1 MFKFCKIS
9 LYLKE
14 HFCKIFVFYFS
25 FYLIFFPLFSV
36 EVFAQS
42 LPINPVPNNATL
54 GIPSNNIPV
63 LNITKPTS
71 SGVSVNKFNDLN
83 VGVEGLI
90 LNNLNLLNYN
100 TSYRS
105 ELSGEHIE
113 FNPNFRDG
121 ESAKIILNEVVS
133 SNKTVLSGA
142 TEIYGRKADYI
153 VANPNG
159 ITCNGCGFINTSRL
173 SLITGSSNIIDGKI
187 DSFKIAP
194 NATLRINGIGVKNFG
209 LYAQSPAELVS
220 NAIKISGEVSTLGD
234 LKIFAGNDRYDWNT
248 QTVSSDNTTGSEVA
262 IDVSSVGGMKA
273 DNIYVVATGKGFGV
287 NLDGNLISSGNI
299 EITADGNIAV
309 KNIIADGKI
318 AIQSNKDI
326 VVKKDSR
333 IASNTLFYAKSANN
347 ITTNGDYIL
356 SADIYLYP
364 QNDLLNIGK
373 VEANNNLFIDAKN
386 IHNYGRL
393 LSNLDMELSVSND
406 LINYRGAGILSG
418 GDMNLYIANNLINY
432 KADIYADGDL
442 KIFGNKDVN
451 VEFTELDSL
460 TDYDNPYIDK
470 EEVSDVADSNIQ
482 FILDDEE
489 DEGIVFI
496 LGDDTRLLL
505 PPSAFNDGDTA
516 GAKYEYNGYTFILG
530 DETVSEVDVP
540 NPEYQNCI
548 ADGCDGI
555 PKTIRSKV
563 FSYNGTDTFTIKDA
577 SGNNVSYQ
585 IEGKDIDDGS
595 DEDITVSSGTGI
607 LQNNMFQNYQ
617 TTVSGYNFNDRYFNN
632 LLNFAGQIQSGGN
645 LEIVANNI
653 SNIAKNVNTG
663 NKSVSTK
670 YDKKRSSACG
680 WTCGWREL
688 GRYEI
693 INTNLDSIPSSIIA
707 GGSLALNAV
716 NFLNNSSIVSSKGD
730 MFLKSSNVSNL
741 TYSEVVNLAVHLQ
754 KKKWRHGR
762 IKKSNKTVFDSKRVY
777 SKQRSTI
784 VSGGN
789 LSITA
794 SEILN
799 DQNLNPTSGIM
810 ASVDN
815 SQVID
820 GKIQVG
826 VNLPVGDNGLFKVS
840 NNGKYLVETNVPFIK
855 SKDYV
860 GSDYFFNGMG
870 GSLSNGVDERKFIGD
885 SAFETKIVMDAILK
899 ATQKHYLEN
908 DNIGSDTEQMK
919 RLYDNA
925 LDVYQDLGLKV
936 GVALDKEQIANLKKD
951 IIWYVEKEIDGQRV
965 LVPELYL
972 SQATLSSIDSNKG
985 SKVSGFNVGIEADF
999 VSNYGDIT
1007 ADNILQIKSKSLIN
1021 EGNDDQTATIKSNGI
1036 TAINADNVL
1045 NLSGNIGGDVVQID
1059 ADNIVNRTKVLS
1071 SDFEGDGVKK
1081 HTEIAGAT
1089 SSITGLNGVS
1099 LNANNT
1105 LVNSGATIESK
1116 FGDVNIKAETAT
1128 FNTTQLHNREEKRST
1143 SGNAVSKKSKLK
1155 ITDTIE
1161 NKVSEINAGGNFNL
1175 STTGDVNFAGAD
1187 VNVGGNALFDIGG
1200 DTNITAVKD
1209 RIYNYSKTS
1218 KSTLG
1223 GLYSKKDTVID
1234 ENEILKNSNITVKD
1248 GLNIVSNKDV
1258 NIVASNVDVGGD
1270 ANILAGY
1277 RLTEDGVEKTS
1288 NKSDVNIV
1296 NDTETSQHFE
1306 EHKKTNG
1313 LDFGNFDISA
1323 SGGKV
1328 SANADISSARENET
1342 TETTKN
1348 VVSSNLNIG
1357 GNLNI
1362 ATTNDINIRASNLN
1376 ANENTSL
1383 NADNDINLTNDFN
1396 ITDSKAIQKDI
1407 TTSAGVSV
1415 GNGYV
1420 DVAYATKAL
1429 IDAEQSVK
1437 KAKKELKKIKEAR
1450 DRGEASNEALKDA
1463 ELNLSLAIINFTN
1476 AEIALASSIAGAASA
1491 AASSYGTGF
1500 YISGSLTDDIDKYT
1514 ENSTFSQ
1521 AVGSNLTAENISLKS
1536 GNNMTHIGSNIIAND
1551 TISYDIT
1558 NKLKVFAGE
1567 NTYRS
1572 ESYNEHI
1579 TAGASYGNNAVQG
1592 NVGYDKSRNVS
1603 SGTSFTNSNIIAE
1616 NIQIKTGSDAKFDGA
1631 NVSAT
1636 ENLVASVGGDL
1647 QLVSKQDSDYAKGK
1661 SFGMS
1666 LSGGAGVRKEA
1677 VGKGS
1682 VGIGFNTGK
1691 SNHDSSWVND
1701 MTELTAKNVDIN
1713 VAGKTSLTGAM
1724 IDGSESLHLAT
1735 NELEFKDLHD
1745 FERSTETG
1753 YGVNTGVG
1761 ISTNKEKTNLHPNG
1775 ETSLT
1780 LNDKGYNKE
1789 QITHATI
1796 GEGVIEVAQG
1806 SDLTGLNRD
1815 TTKAQEITKDMTT
1828 GTLDTTAN
1836 IDNRVFTS
1844 DGRADIVKQHE
1855 NLGENLSQIGNGLR
1869 NNIITKTIEN
1879 TITGDKSLSENF
1891 YDYVEQDRQMT
1902 ELKENRKDLMLALNG
1917 MTNFDSEEAK
1927 NILQQIADLTTGE
1940 NGFSGKLQL
1949 ANVEGNIAGF
1959 SYQSNDGEIKNIT
1972 INLANIDLT
1981 KPNELMN
1988 VLYHETTNFEKHSR
2002 KEQNAKNRGN
2012 TGAGIFSLKNFG
2024 NENTNGMS
2032 KTEWMKEN
2040 NLTIGSTGSLSL
2052 LNDVNNSQIGNGE
2065 GNTSILGMAFAIGK
2079 VGLWAWST
2087 YIAGK
2092 SAESIGS
2099 NVASWENGPDENG
2112 LYMTEYGSK
2121 VSGNALLYS
2130 TSKNSLGLITS
2141 IGTAG
2146 GSNLISGLGFTSIGA
2161 TGLMEDGFIYSQGK
2175 NSAGYYEN
2183 LSGQYMTGVDLAI
2196 DSASNMISFGLGAYQ
2211 VNKSINES
2219 INKTFDSGFIDFGD
2233 TLPKEPL
2240 PTYKTIN
2247 NEVVNNI
2254 RSGTALSKSQPGSNF
2269 DKYHGFND
2277 VIDNYASYAKKF
2289 DHINND
2295 GTHLNLYQIEGSLS
2309 GKDGI
2314 FEWLVSPDPQ
2324 KGVVHRLF
2332 IENGKV
2338 TGKPNI
2344 FK

>member
-25 FYLIFFPLFSV
+25 FYLIFFPLFLDSA
-36 EVFAQS
+36 FAQS
-42 LPINPVPNNATL
+42 LPINPVSNNATL

-83 VGVEGLI
+83 VGTEGLI

-100 TSYRS
+100 ITYKSA
-105 ELSGEHIE
+105 LSNQHVE

-121 ESAKIILNEVVS
+121 DAAKIILNEVVS
-133 SNKTVLSGA
+133 NSKTLMNGY
-142 TEIYGRKADYI
+142 TEIYGQKADYI

-194 NATLRINGIGVKNFG
+194 NATLRINGVGVENFG

-220 NAIKISGEVSTLGD
+220 NAIKISGEVSTIGD
-234 LKIFAGNDRYDWNT
+234 LKVFAGNDRYDWNT
-248 QTVSSDNTTGSEVA
+248 QTVSSDNTMGSEVA

-299 EITADGNIAV
+299 EITVDGNIAV

-432 KADIYADGDL
+432 KADIYAGGDL

-451 VEFTELDSL
+451 VEFTEIDSL
-460 TDYDNPYIDK
+460 TDYDNPYIEKDTAL
-470 EEVSDVADSNIQ
+470 DVADNNIQ

-496 LGDDTRLLL
+496 LSDDTKLSL
-505 PPSAFNDGDTA
+505 PQGAFNDGDTA

-555 PKTIRSKV
+555 PKTVKSKV

-577 SGNNVSYQ
+577 NGNNVSYQ

-617 TTVSGYNFNDRYFNN
+617 TKASGYNFNDRYFNN

-653 SNIAKNVNTG
+653 SNVAKNVNTG

-730 MFLKSSNVSNL
+730 MFLKSSKVSNL
-741 TYSEVVNLAVHLQ
+741 AYSEVVNLAVHLQ

-1021 EGNDDQTATIKSNGI
+1021 EGNNDQTATIKSNGI

-1071 SDFEGDGVKK
+1071 SDFEGEGVKR

-1089 SSITGLNGVS
+1089 SSITGSNGVS

-1116 FGDVNIKAETAT
+1116 FGDVNIKAEIAT

-1143 SGNAVSKKSKLK
+1143 SGNAISKKSKLK

-1161 NKVSEINAGGNFNL
+1161 NKVSEISAGGNFNL
-1175 STTGDVNFAGAD
+1175 STTDDANFAGAD

-1200 DTNITAVKD
+1200 DTNITAIKD

-1234 ENEILKNSNITVKD
+1234 ENEILKNSNITIKD
-1248 GLNIVSNKDV
+1248 GLNIISNKDINV
-1258 NIVASNVDVGGD
+1258 VASNIDVGGD

-1277 RLTEDGVEKTS
+1277 KLTEDGVEKTS
-1288 NKSDVNIV
+1288 NRSNVNIV
-1296 NDTETSQHFE
+1296 NDTEMSQHFE

-1328 SANADISSARENET
+1328 SVNADISSARENET

-1396 ITDSKAIQKDI
+1396 ITDSEVIQKDI

-1415 GNGYV
+1415 GNAYV

-1450 DRGEASNEALKDA
+1450 DRGEASNEAVKDA

-1592 NVGYDKSRNVS
+1592 NVGYDKSRNVA

-1616 NIQIKTGSDAKFDGA
+1616 NISIKTGNNAEFIGTNVNA
-1631 NVSAT
+1631 N

-1647 QLVSKQDSDYAKGK
+1647 IIESKQDTDYAKGK

-1682 VGIGFNTGK
+1682 GGIGFNTGK

-1745 FERSTETG
+1745 FERSNETG
-1753 YGVNTGVG
+1753 FGVSTSIG
-1761 ISTNKEKTNLHPNG
+1761 ISTNKGETNLHPNG

-1780 LNDKGYNKE
+1780 LKDKGYNKE
-1789 QITHATI
+1789 QITRATI
-1796 GEGVIEVAQG
+1796 GAGGIIVGGVSNPEL
-1806 SDLTGLNRD
+1806 DGLNRNVEN
-1815 TTKAQEITKDMTT
+1815 AQEITKDMIT
-1828 GTLDTTAN
+1828 GALDTTAN

-1844 DGRADIVKQHE
+1844 EGRADIVKQHE

-1927 NILQQIADLTTGE
+1927 NILQQIADLTAGE

-1959 SYQSNDGEIKNIT
+1959 SYQSNDGEIKNIS
-1972 INLANIDLT
+1972 INLANVDLT

-1988 VLYHETTNFEKHSR
+1988 VIYHETTNFEEHNR
-2002 KEQNAKNRGN
+2002 KEQNAKNRGE

-2032 KTEWMKEN
+2032 KTEWIVANADKDTISN
-2040 NLTIGSTGSLSL
+2040 GNLGLISDLYNKADKKGDGEPLLISSIVTGLIVTGSLYSIQDSARKIYAWFDGEGYKG
-2052 LNDVNNSQIGNGE
+2052 NTTYVDPINGE
-2065 GNTSILGMAFAIGK
+2065 VYTAEGNIKEGAIELATAATAGIAVKGIGK
-2079 VGLWAWST
+2079 VVSKVKATKALSKATETTKNTKITGIKSVNSVKSVKSSNNNIENFTDSNKLTKKGGIYSDVRIKNKGGEVHHL
-2087 YIAGK
+2087 IADSVSEISRNDAPSILMTK
-2092 SAESIGS
+2092 SDHMQTKSWGNS
-2099 NVASWENGPDENG
+2099 NV
-2112 LYMTEYGSK
+2112 SK
-2121 VSGNALLYS
+2121 SFREEQKKLVN
-2130 TSKNSLGLITS
+2130 
-2141 IGTAG
+2141 
-2146 GSNLISGLGFTSIGA
+2146 
-2161 TGLMEDGFIYSQGK
+2161 QGK
-2175 NSAGYYEN
+2175 NREALAIGIKDVRSQFSSKYNKE
-2183 LSGQYMTGVDLAI
+2183 LLEAI
-2196 DSASNMISFGLGAYQ
+2196 DSTKNNQ
-2211 VNKSINES
+2211 KINQM
-2219 INKTFDSGFIDFGD
+2219 F
-2233 TLPKEPL
+2233 
-2240 PTYKTIN
+2240 
-2247 NEVVNNI
+2247 
-2254 RSGTALSKSQPGSNF
+2254 
-2269 DKYHGFND
+2269 
-2277 VIDNYASYAKKF
+2277 KK
-2289 DHINND
+2289 
-2295 GTHLNLYQIEGSLS
+2295 
-2309 GKDGI
+2309 
-2314 FEWLVSPDPQ
+2314 
-2324 KGVVHRLF
+2324 
-2332 IENGKV
+2332 
-2338 TGKPNI
+2338 
-2344 FK
+2344 

>member
-1 MFKFCKIS
+1 MSKKS
-9 LYLKE
+9 
-14 HFCKIFVFYFS
+14 KIFQTVKKGFFRGVVFYFS
-25 FYLIFFPLFSV
+25 FYLIFSPLFSFS
-36 EVFAQS
+36 VFAQT
-42 LPINPVPNNATL
+42 LPINPISNNATL
-54 GIPSNNIPV
+54 GTSSNNIPV
-63 LNITKPTS
+63 LNITKPTAT
-71 SGVSVNKFNDLN
+71 GVSVNKFNDFN
-83 VGVEGLI
+83 VGKEGLI
-90 LNNLNLLNYN
+90 VNNLNLQDYN
-100 TSYRS
+100 VTYKSA
-105 ELSGEHIE
+105 LSNQHVE

-142 TEIYGRKADYI
+142 TEIYGQKADYI

-194 NATLRINGIGVKNFG
+194 NAILRINGVGVENFG

-347 ITTNGDYIL
+347 ITTNADYIL

-406 LINYRGAGILSG
+406 LTNYRGAGILSG

-432 KADIYADGDL
+432 KADIYAGGNL

-489 DEGIVFI
+489 YEGIVFI
-496 LGDDTRLLL
+496 LGNDTRLLL

-516 GAKYEYNGYTFILG
+516 GAKYEYDGYTFILG

-563 FSYNGTDTFTIKDA
+563 FSYNGTDIFTIKDA

-617 TTVSGYNFNDRYFNN
+617 TKASGYNFNDRYFNN

-653 SNIAKNVNTG
+653 SNVAKNVNTG

-707 GGSLALNAV
+707 GGSIALNAV

-730 MFLKSSNVSNL
+730 MFLKSSKVSNL
-741 TYSEVVNLAVHLQ
+741 AYSEVVNLAVHLQ

-826 VNLPVGDNGLFKVS
+826 VNIPVGDNGLFKVS

-885 SAFETKIVMDAILK
+885 SAFETKIVMDAIVRS
-899 ATQKHYLEN
+899 TQQHYLAN
-908 DNIGSDTEQMK
+908 DGSIGSDAEQMK
-919 RLYDNA
+919 QLYDNA
-925 LDVYQDLGLKV
+925 LEVREELGLKV

-1071 SDFEGDGVKK
+1071 SDFEGDGVKR

-1089 SSITGLNGVS
+1089 SSITGSNGVS
-1099 LNANNT
+1099 LNVNNT

-1116 FGDVNIKAETAT
+1116 FGDVNIKAGTAT
-1128 FNTTQLHNREEKRST
+1128 FNTIQLHNREEKRST
-1143 SGNAVSKKSKLK
+1143 SGNAISKKSKLK

-1161 NKVSEINAGGNFNL
+1161 NKVSEISAGGNFNL
-1175 STTGDVNFAGAD
+1175 STTDDANFAGA
-1187 VNVGGNALFDIGG
+1187 NITVGQDALFDIGG

-1234 ENEILKNSNITVKD
+1234 ENEILKNSNITIKD
-1248 GLNIVSNKDV
+1248 GLNIISNKEV

-1277 RLTEDGVEKTS
+1277 KLTEDGVEKTS
-1288 NKSDVNIV
+1288 NRSNVNIV

-1306 EHKKTNG
+1306 EHKKTNR

-1328 SANADISSARENET
+1328 SVNADISSARENET

-1396 ITDSKAIQKDI
+1396 ITDSEAIQKDI

-1415 GNGYV
+1415 GNAYV
-1420 DVAYATKAL
+1420 DVAYATKAFV
-1429 IDAEQSVK
+1429 DAEQSVK

-1450 DRGEASNEALKDA
+1450 DRGEASNEAVKDA

-1500 YISGSLTDDIDKYT
+1500 YASFSLTDDIDKHT
-1514 ENSTFSQ
+1514 ETLNSSQSVESNITAKNISFSGKNMTQ
-1521 AVGSNLTAENISLKS
+1521 TGSNVMAD
-1536 GNNMTHIGSNIIAND
+1536 GN
-1551 TISYDIT
+1551 ISYDIM
-1558 NKLKVFAGE
+1558 NKLKLLAGE
-1567 NTYRS
+1567 SSYRS

-1579 TAGASYGNNAVQG
+1579 TAGASFGNNAVQA
-1592 NVGYDKSRNVS
+1592 NAGYSQSRNRS
-1603 SGTSFTNSNIIAE
+1603 SGSSFANSNVIADNINIRTGGDTEFVGANVNANENIIAS
-1616 NIQIKTGSDAKFDGA
+1616 I
-1631 NVSAT
+1631 
-1636 ENLVASVGGDL
+1636 GGDL
-1647 QLVSKQDSDYAKGK
+1647 VLESKQDTDYAKGK
-1661 SFGMS
+1661 SFGAS
-1666 LSGGAGVRKEA
+1666 LGFGAGGN
-1677 VGKGS
+1677 GKKSGS
-1682 VGIGFNTGK
+1682 FGVNSGS
-1691 SNHDSSWVND
+1691 SNRDSAWVND
-1701 MTELTAKNVDIN
+1701 MTEITGANVDIA
-1713 VAGKTSLTGAM
+1713 VAGKTSITGAM
-1724 IDGSESLHLAT
+1724 IDGDDNLHLTT

-1745 FERSTETG
+1745 FERVGETG
-1753 YGVNTGVG
+1753 FGVSTSVGV
-1761 ISTNKEKTNLHPNG
+1761 STDKGETSLHPNG

-1780 LNDKGYNKE
+1780 LKDTGHDRE
-1789 QITHATI
+1789 QITRATI
-1796 GEGVIEVAQG
+1796 GEGVIEVGGKVADDAEL
-1806 SDLTGLNRD
+1806 SGLNRD
-1815 TTKAQEITKDMTT
+1815 ITKAQEITKDITT
-1828 GTLDTTAN
+1828 GTLDATAS

-1844 DGRADIVKQHE
+1844 EGRAEIAREHE
-1855 NLGENLSQIGNGLR
+1855 GLGENLSQIGNGLR

-1879 TITGDKSLSENF
+1879 TRTGDKSLSENF

-1927 NILQQIADLTTGE
+1927 NILQQIADLTAGE

-1949 ANVEGNIAGF
+1949 ANVDGNIAGF
-1959 SYQSNDGEIKNIT
+1959 SYQSKDGEVKNIT
-1972 INLANIDLT
+1972 VNLANVDLT
-1981 KPNELMN
+1981 KPNDLMN
-1988 VLYHETTNFEKHSR
+1988 VIYHETTNFEEHKR
-2002 KEQNAKNRGN
+2002 KEQNAINRGN

-2052 LNDVNNSQIGNGE
+2052 LNDVNNDKLGNGE
-2065 GNTSILGMAFAIGK
+2065 GNPQ
-2079 VGLWAWST
+2079 
-2087 YIAGK
+2087 
-2092 SAESIGS
+2092 
-2099 NVASWENGPDENG
+2099 VATATGC
-2112 LYMTEYGSK
+2112 
-2121 VSGNALLYS
+2121 
-2130 TSKNSLGLITS
+2130 SLGP
-2141 IGTAG
+2141 IGCVAG
-2146 GSNLISGLGFTSIGA
+2146 AGIDLTLAGTVAVA
-2161 TGLMEDGFIYSQGK
+2161 TGLVLY
-2175 NSAGYYEN
+2175 NSSN
-2183 LSGQYMTGVDLAI
+2183 DNSSGQEPENMNNNDDNNGGDKDPNSWCAKHPKLCLDLNKLSSQ
-2196 DSASNMISFGLGAYQ
+2196 DK
-2211 VNKSINES
+2211 KSIKTYEKRIQEHKEKLEKFKNNPTIKPGMENRSPNE
-2219 INKTFDSGFIDFGD
+2219 IKLQQERRIKHLQHEIDVF
-2233 TLPKEPL
+2233 E
-2240 PTYKTIN
+2240 
-2247 NEVVNNI
+2247 ENI
-2254 RSGTALSKSQPGSNF
+2254 
-2269 DKYHGFND
+2269 
-2277 VIDNYASYAKKF
+2277 KK
-2289 DHINND
+2289 IL
-2295 GTHLNLYQIEGSLS
+2295 G
-2309 GKDGI
+2309 GK
-2314 FEWLVSPDPQ
+2314 
-2324 KGVVHRLF
+2324 
-2332 IENGKV
+2332 
-2338 TGKPNI
+2338 
-2344 FK
+2344 

>member
-25 FYLIFFPLFSV
+25 FYLIFFPLFLDSA
-36 EVFAQS
+36 FAQS
-42 LPINPVPNNATL
+42 LPINPIPNNATF
-54 GIPSNNIPV
+54 GTSSNNIPV
-63 LNITKPTS
+63 LNITKPTAA
-71 SGVSVNKFNDLN
+71 GVSVNKFNDFN
-83 VGVEGLI
+83 VGAEGLI
-90 LNNLNLLNYN
+90 VNNLNLLNYN

-142 TEIYGRKADYI
+142 TEIYGQKADYI

-194 NATLRINGIGVKNFG
+194 NATLRINGVGVENFG

-220 NAIKISGEVSTLGD
+220 NAIKISGEVSTIGD

-248 QTVSSDNTTGSEVA
+248 QTVSSDNTTRSEVA

-309 KNIIADGKI
+309 KNIIADSKI

-406 LINYRGAGILSG
+406 LTNYRGAGILSG

-432 KADIYADGDL
+432 KADIYAGGNL

-470 EEVSDVADSNIQ
+470 EEVSDVTDSNIQ
-482 FILDDEE
+482 FILDNEE

-496 LGDDTRLLL
+496 LGNDTRLLL

-516 GAKYEYNGYTFILG
+516 GAKYEYGGYTFILG

-577 SGNNVSYQ
+577 SGNNVLYQ

-617 TTVSGYNFNDRYFNN
+617 TKASGYNFNDRYFNN

-653 SNIAKNVNTG
+653 SNVAKNVNTG

-730 MFLKSSNVSNL
+730 MFLKSSKVSNL
-741 TYSEVVNLAVHLQ
+741 AYSEVVNLAVHLQ

-885 SAFETKIVMDAILK
+885 SAFETKIVMNAILK

-951 IIWYVEKEIDGQRV
+951 IIWYVEKEIDGQSV

-1036 TAINADNVL
+1036 TAINSDNVL

-1071 SDFEGDGVKK
+1071 SDFEGDGVKR

-1089 SSITGLNGVS
+1089 SSITGSNGVS

-1105 LVNSGATIESK
+1105 LVNSGAKIESK
-1116 FGDVNIKAETAT
+1116 FGDVNIKAGTAT

-1143 SGNAVSKKSKLK
+1143 SGNAISKKSKLK

-1161 NKVSEINAGGNFNL
+1161 NKVSEISAGGNFNL

-1234 ENEILKNSNITVKD
+1234 ENEILKNSNITIKD
-1248 GLNIVSNKDV
+1248 GLNIISNKDV

-1277 RLTEDGVEKTS
+1277 KLTEDGVEKTS
-1288 NKSDVNIV
+1288 NRSNVNIV
-1296 NDTETSQHFE
+1296 NDTEMSQHFE

-1328 SANADISSARENET
+1328 SVNADISSARENET

-1396 ITDSKAIQKDI
+1396 ITDSEAIQKDI

-1450 DRGEASNEALKDA
+1450 DRGEASNEAVKDA

-1500 YISGSLTDDIDKYT
+1500 YASFSLTDDIDKHT
-1514 ENSTFSQ
+1514 ETLNSSQSVESNITAKNISFSGKNMTQ
-1521 AVGSNLTAENISLKS
+1521 TGSNVMADGNI
-1536 GNNMTHIGSNIIAND
+1536 T
-1551 TISYDIT
+1551 YDIM
-1558 NKLKVFAGE
+1558 NKLKVLAGE

-1616 NIQIKTGSDAKFDGA
+1616 NISIKTGNNAEFIGTNVNA
-1631 NVSAT
+1631 N

-1647 QLVSKQDSDYAKGK
+1647 IIESKQDTDYAKGK
-1661 SFGMS
+1661 SFGIN

-1682 VGIGFNTGK
+1682 GGIGFNTGK

-1735 NELEFKDLHD
+1735 NKLEFKDLHD
-1745 FERSTETG
+1745 FERVGETG
-1753 YGVNTGVG
+1753 FGLSTSVGV
-1761 ISTNKEKTNLHPNG
+1761 STDKGETSFHPNG
-1775 ETSLT
+1775 STT
-1780 LNDKGYNKE
+1780 ITMKDKGSERE
-1789 QITHATI
+1789 QITRATI
-1796 GEGVIEVAQG
+1796 GRGNITVGGE
-1806 SDLTGLNRD
+1806 SNLDLEGLNRD
-1815 TTKAQEITKDMTT
+1815 VSVSQEITKDKITGALDGSMT
-1828 GTLDTTAN
+1828 
-1836 IDNRVFTS
+1836 IDNRVFSGEGWRSIIEDHTNLVGNTIKTLAGITNTVVNPFVTAYQVLTDDKIKLNETIDVWKSNAVAGANMIRTDRKVINNLS
-1844 DGRADIVKQHE
+1844 DGNQDVNDIQKATEDKRVKIYYDEEDDLYGKYDKDNGTIYINGANGGATDTDTFVRTYGHE
-1855 NLGENLSQIGNGLR
+1855 SSHEFTGNDDISDNAGGYASGMYSFLNFMSGDSINKEEGGATNRDWLMNQMSNAATFMTVLGNTIGKNNVVNGENSTVVRMNEDR
-1869 NNIITKTIEN
+1869 TKGIV
-1879 TITGDKSLSENF
+1879 IDAKVDGDKNI
-1891 YDYVEQDRQMT
+1891 YD
-1902 ELKENRKDLMLALNG
+1902 
-1917 MTNFDSEEAK
+1917 
-1927 NILQQIADLTTGE
+1927 E
-1940 NGFSGKLQL
+1940 NGEVVGQSGFDDSF
-1949 ANVEGNIAGF
+1949 VEYGVE
-1959 SYQSNDGEIKNIT
+1959 GEIKGP
-1972 INLANIDLT
+1972 AN
-1981 KPNELMN
+1981 
-1988 VLYHETTNFEKHSR
+1988 
-2002 KEQNAKNRGN
+2002 GN
-2012 TGAGIFSLKNFG
+2012 TIHFDID
-2024 NENTNGMS
+2024 
-2032 KTEWMKEN
+2032 KTEDINKRVEQADNEFPWTVKEK
-2040 NLTIGSTGSLSL
+2040 
-2052 LNDVNNSQIGNGE
+2052 SQINGDYDVKNLYANE
-2065 GNTSILGMAFAIGK
+2065 RRTELRNTDDKEI
-2079 VGLWAWST
+2079 
-2087 YIAGK
+2087 
-2092 SAESIGS
+2092 
-2099 NVASWENGPDENG
+2099 
-2112 LYMTEYGSK
+2112 
-2121 VSGNALLYS
+2121 
-2130 TSKNSLGLITS
+2130 
-2141 IGTAG
+2141 
-2146 GSNLISGLGFTSIGA
+2146 
-2161 TGLMEDGFIYSQGK
+2161 K
-2175 NSAGYYEN
+2175 NSAYHYDGYMYNGEYFSARSLGNILFGRNIEN
-2183 LSGQYMTGVDLAI
+2183 ILLPNSFMI
-2196 DSASNMISFGLGAYQ
+2196 DMAGRYQAKSNNTK
-2211 VNKSINES
+2211 VNKETPEAL
-2219 INKTFDSGFIDFGD
+2219 KGIDYGIKEQKAKNVQE
-2233 TLPKEPL
+2233 TIKIIKSLPYVKSFVE
-2240 PTYKTIN
+2240 N
-2247 NEVVNNI
+2247 N
-2254 RSGTALSKSQPGSNF
+2254 
-2269 DKYHGFND
+2269 
-2277 VIDNYASYAKKF
+2277 
-2289 DHINND
+2289 
-2295 GTHLNLYQIEGSLS
+2295 
-2309 GKDGI
+2309 
-2314 FEWLVSPDPQ
+2314 
-2324 KGVVHRLF
+2324 
-2332 IENGKV
+2332 
-2338 TGKPNI
+2338 
-2344 FK
+2344 

>member
-1 MFKFCKIS
+1 MSSFSKIFQIFSKGFCKVLIF
-9 LYLKE
+9 
-14 HFCKIFVFYFS
+14 HFCL
-25 FYLIFFPLFSV
+25 YLIFFPLFSV
-36 EVFAQS
+36 KVFAGS
-42 LPINPVPNNATL
+42 LPIEPVAGGATFA
-54 GIPSNNIPV
+54 PSSKNIPV

-83 VGVEGLI
+83 VGTEGLI

-142 TEIYGRKADYI
+142 TEIYGKKADYI

-194 NATLRINGIGVKNFG
+194 NATLRINGVGVENFG

-309 KNIIADGKI
+309 KNIIADSKI

-406 LINYRGAGILSG
+406 LTNYRGAGILSG

-432 KADIYADGDL
+432 KADIYAGGNL

-482 FILDDEE
+482 FILDNEE

-516 GAKYEYNGYTFILG
+516 GAKYEYDGYTFILG

-577 SGNNVSYQ
+577 RGNNVSYQ

-595 DEDITVSSGTGI
+595 DEDIKVSSGTG
-607 LQNNMFQNYQ
+607 LAKNNMFQNYQ

-653 SNIAKNVNTG
+653 SNVAKNVNTG

-730 MFLKSSNVSNL
+730 MFLKSSKVSNL

-840 NNGKYLVETNVPFIK
+840 NNGKYLIETNVPFIK

-1021 EGNDDQTATIKSNGI
+1021 EGNDNQTATIKSNGI

-1071 SDFEGDGVKK
+1071 SDFEGDGVKR

-1089 SSITGLNGVS
+1089 SSITGSNGVS

-1116 FGDVNIKAETAT
+1116 FGDVNIKAGTAT

-1143 SGNAVSKKSKLK
+1143 SGNAISKKSKLK

-1161 NKVSEINAGGNFNL
+1161 NKVSEISAGGNFNL
-1175 STTGDVNFAGAD
+1175 STIGDANFAGVD

-1234 ENEILKNSNITVKD
+1234 ENEILKNSNITIKD
-1248 GLNIVSNKDV
+1248 GLNIISNKDV
-1258 NIVASNVDVGGD
+1258 NIVASNIDVGGD

-1277 RLTEDGVEKTS
+1277 KLTESGVEKTE
-1288 NKSDVNIV
+1288 NDANINIV

-1328 SANADISSARENET
+1328 SVNADISSARENET

-1396 ITDSKAIQKDI
+1396 ITDSEAIQKDI

-1415 GNGYV
+1415 GNAYV
-1420 DVAYATKAL
+1420 DVAYATKAFV
-1429 IDAEQSVK
+1429 DAEQSLK
-1437 KAKKELKKIKEAR
+1437 QARKELSDIKSAR
-1450 DRGEASNEALKDA
+1450 DKGLASNEAVKDA
-1463 ELNLSLAIINFTN
+1463 EYNLSLATISFAN

-1491 AASSYGTGF
+1491 SASSLGTGL
-1500 YISGSLTDDIDKYT
+1500 YASASLTDDIDKHT
-1514 ENSTFSQ
+1514 ETLNSSQ
-1521 AVGSNLTAENISLKS
+1521 SVESNITAKNISFS
-1536 GNNMTHIGSNIIAND
+1536 GNNMTQTGSNVMADGN
-1551 TISYDIT
+1551 ISYDIM
-1558 NKLKVFAGE
+1558 NKLKLLAGE
-1567 NTYRS
+1567 SSYRS

-1579 TAGASYGNNAVQG
+1579 TAGASFGNNAVQA
-1592 NVGYDKSRNVS
+1592 NAGYSQSRNRS
-1603 SGTSFTNSNIIAE
+1603 SGSSFANSNVIADNINVRTGGDAEFVGANVNANENIIAS
-1616 NIQIKTGSDAKFDGA
+1616 I
-1631 NVSAT
+1631 
-1636 ENLVASVGGDL
+1636 GGDL
-1647 QLVSKQDSDYAKGK
+1647 VLESKQDTDYAKGK
-1661 SFGMS
+1661 SFGAS
-1666 LSGGAGVRKEA
+1666 LGFGAGGN
-1677 VGKGS
+1677 GKKSGS
-1682 VGIGFNTGK
+1682 FGVNSGS
-1691 SNHDSSWVND
+1691 SNRDSAWVND
-1701 MTELTAKNVDIN
+1701 ITEITGANVDIA
-1713 VAGKTSLTGAM
+1713 VAGKTSITGAM
-1724 IDGSESLHLAT
+1724 IDGDDNLHLTT

-1745 FERSTETG
+1745 FERVGETG
-1753 YGVNTGVG
+1753 FGVSTSVGV
-1761 ISTNKEKTNLHPNG
+1761 STDKGETSLHPNG

-1780 LNDKGYNKE
+1780 LKDTGHDRE
-1789 QITHATI
+1789 QITRATI
-1796 GEGVIEVAQG
+1796 GDGKIIVGGVSNPEL
-1806 SDLTGLNRD
+1806 DGLNRD
-1815 TTKAQEITKDMTT
+1815 TTKAQEITKDITT
-1828 GTLDTTAN
+1828 GTLDATAS

-1844 DGRADIVKQHE
+1844 EGRAEIAREHE
-1855 NLGENLSQIGNGLR
+1855 GLGENLSQIGNGLR

-1879 TITGDKSLSENF
+1879 TRTGDKSLSENF

-1927 NILQQIADLTTGE
+1927 NILQQIADLTAGE

-1949 ANVEGNIAGF
+1949 ANVDGNIAGF
-1959 SYQSNDGEIKNIT
+1959 SYQSKDGEVKNIT
-1972 INLANIDLT
+1972 VNLANVDLT
-1981 KPNELMN
+1981 KPNDLMN
-1988 VLYHETTNFEKHSR
+1988 VIYHETTNFEEHKR
-2002 KEQNAKNRGN
+2002 KEQNAINRGE
-2012 TGAGIFSLKNFG
+2012 TGAGIFGLKNFG

-2032 KTEWMKEN
+2032 KTDWIIANADKNTISNGTLGLVSDLYNTATKKGEGEPQVVTATATVGTAVVASGIALATAKFIKDVKDLLSDTLFNNDNSSGQEPEN
-2040 NLTIGSTGSLSL
+2040 MNNNDNNNGGDKDPNSWCAKHPRLCLDFNRSTPKNLLEKLTLDEAKSGAGEPIMENRIKDPKYKDTHTKYEHTHKSPDGKNIT
-2052 LNDVNNSQIGNGE
+2052 VHYWKNNSSGE
-2065 GNTSILGMAFAIGK
+2065 
-2079 VGLWAWST
+2079 
-2087 YIAGK
+2087 
-2092 SAESIGS
+2092 
-2099 NVASWENGPDENG
+2099 
-2112 LYMTEYGSK
+2112 
-2121 VSGNALLYS
+2121 
-2130 TSKNSLGLITS
+2130 
-2141 IGTAG
+2141 
-2146 GSNLISGLGFTSIGA
+2146 
-2161 TGLMEDGFIYSQGK
+2161 
-2175 NSAGYYEN
+2175 
-2183 LSGQYMTGVDLAI
+2183 LSG
-2196 DSASNMISFGLGAYQ
+2196 F
-2211 VNKSINES
+2211 
-2219 INKTFDSGFIDFGD
+2219 
-2233 TLPKEPL
+2233 
-2240 PTYKTIN
+2240 
-2247 NEVVNNI
+2247 
-2254 RSGTALSKSQPGSNF
+2254 
-2269 DKYHGFND
+2269 
-2277 VIDNYASYAKKF
+2277 KF
-2289 DHINND
+2289 
-2295 GTHLNLYQIEGSLS
+2295 
-2309 GKDGI
+2309 K
-2314 FEWLVSPDPQ
+2314 
-2324 KGVVHRLF
+2324 
-2332 IENGKV
+2332 
-2338 TGKPNI
+2338 
-2344 FK
+2344 

>member
-1 MFKFCKIS
+1 MQTFSNFFERNS
-9 LYLKE
+9 QS
-14 HFCKIFVFYFS
+14 FDFS
-25 FYLIFFPLFSV
+25 FLFISNFFPLFSV
-36 EVFAQS
+36 KVFAGS
-42 LPINPVPNNATL
+42 LPIEPVAGGATFA
-54 GIPSNNIPV
+54 PSSNNIPV

-83 VGVEGLI
+83 VGTEGLI

-133 SNKTVLSGA
+133 SNKTVLSGT
-142 TEIYGRKADYI
+142 TEIYGQKADYI

-194 NATLRINGIGVKNFG
+194 NATLRINGVGVENFG

-248 QTVSSDNTTGSEVA
+248 QTISSDNTTGSEIA

-364 QNDLLNIGK
+364 QNNLLNIGK

-406 LINYRGAGILSG
+406 LTNYRGAGILSG

-432 KADIYADGDL
+432 KADIYAGGNL

-482 FILDDEE
+482 FILDNEE

-516 GAKYEYNGYTFILG
+516 GAKYEYDGYTFILG

-617 TTVSGYNFNDRYFNN
+617 TKVSSYNLNDRYFNN

-653 SNIAKNVNTG
+653 SNVAKNVNTG

-730 MFLKSSNVSNL
+730 MFLKSSKVSNL

-815 SQVID
+815 SQVAN

-860 GSDYFFNGMG
+860 GNDYFFNGMG
-870 GSLSNGVDERKFIGD
+870 GSLLNGVDERKFIGD

-925 LDVYQDLGLKV
+925 LDVYQDFGLKV

-951 IIWYVEKEIDGQRV
+951 IIWYVEKKIDGQRV

-1021 EGNDDQTATIKSNGI
+1021 EGNDDQTATIKSDGI

-1059 ADNIVNRTKVLS
+1059 ADNIANRTKVLS
-1071 SDFEGDGVKK
+1071 SDFEGDGVKR
-1081 HTEIAGAT
+1081 HTEIAGVT
-1089 SSITGLNGVS
+1089 SSITGSNGVS

-1116 FGDVNIKAETAT
+1116 FGDVNIKAGTAT
-1128 FNTTQLHNREEKRST
+1128 FNTIQLHNREEKKKTNHRLF
-1143 SGNAVSKKSKLK
+1143 SKTKKYSVNES
-1155 ITDTIE
+1155 IE
-1161 NKVSEINAGGNFNL
+1161 NLSSLILGKNVGIISSGELIGEGTVINAENNIEITAKTINFYTEFNKYYNMQYKEKKKLDVASAVAFVGTAVLTGGTSLGFAAGVMLSAMQMKKKKASYHSSYDEKSVNSEIVAK
-1175 STTGDVNFAGAD
+1175 
-1187 VNVGGNALFDIGG
+1187 
-1200 DTNITAVKD
+1200 NITF
-1209 RIYNYSKTS
+1209 NS
-1218 KSTLG
+1218 
-1223 GLYSKKDTVID
+1223 
-1234 ENEILKNSNITVKD
+1234 ENEIHLANTILSENVDTNMDISKTVWGEVHEREDKTVKS
-1248 GLNIVSNKDV
+1248 GGKWWKAG
-1258 NIVASNVDVGGD
+1258 VAGFLVG
-1270 ANILAGY
+1270 
-1277 RLTEDGVEKTS
+1277 
-1288 NKSDVNIV
+1288 
-1296 NDTETSQHFE
+1296 
-1306 EHKKTNG
+1306 G
-1313 LDFGNFDISA
+1313 LDFLTKDLEILGGIDDFSSA
-1323 SGGKV
+1323 SFGDETLVDSGLLKDF
-1328 SANADISSARENET
+1328 NGISSLFGKTLKSKSYLGLT
-1342 TETTKN
+1342 TE
-1348 VVSSNLNIG
+1348 LMG
-1357 GNLNI
+1357 
-1362 ATTNDINIRASNLN
+1362 
-1376 ANENTSL
+1376 
-1383 NADNDINLTNDFN
+1383 
-1396 ITDSKAIQKDI
+1396 
-1407 TTSAGVSV
+1407 
-1415 GNGYV
+1415 
-1420 DVAYATKAL
+1420 
-1429 IDAEQSVK
+1429 
-1437 KAKKELKKIKEAR
+1437 
-1450 DRGEASNEALKDA
+1450 
-1463 ELNLSLAIINFTN
+1463 
-1476 AEIALASSIAGAASA
+1476 
-1491 AASSYGTGF
+1491 SY
-1500 YISGSLTDDIDKYT
+1500 I
-1514 ENSTFSQ
+1514 
-1521 AVGSNLTAENISLKS
+1521 
-1536 GNNMTHIGSNIIAND
+1536 
-1551 TISYDIT
+1551 
-1558 NKLKVFAGE
+1558 
-1567 NTYRS
+1567 
-1572 ESYNEHI
+1572 
-1579 TAGASYGNNAVQG
+1579 
-1592 NVGYDKSRNVS
+1592 
-1603 SGTSFTNSNIIAE
+1603 
-1616 NIQIKTGSDAKFDGA
+1616 
-1631 NVSAT
+1631 
-1636 ENLVASVGGDL
+1636 
-1647 QLVSKQDSDYAKGK
+1647 
-1661 SFGMS
+1661 
-1666 LSGGAGVRKEA
+1666 
-1677 VGKGS
+1677 
-1682 VGIGFNTGK
+1682 
-1691 SNHDSSWVND
+1691 
-1701 MTELTAKNVDIN
+1701 
-1713 VAGKTSLTGAM
+1713 
-1724 IDGSESLHLAT
+1724 
-1735 NELEFKDLHD
+1735 
-1745 FERSTETG
+1745 
-1753 YGVNTGVG
+1753 
-1761 ISTNKEKTNLHPNG
+1761 
-1775 ETSLT
+1775 
-1780 LNDKGYNKE
+1780 
-1789 QITHATI
+1789 
-1796 GEGVIEVAQG
+1796 
-1806 SDLTGLNRD
+1806 
-1815 TTKAQEITKDMTT
+1815 
-1828 GTLDTTAN
+1828 
-1836 IDNRVFTS
+1836 
-1844 DGRADIVKQHE
+1844 
-1855 NLGENLSQIGNGLR
+1855 
-1869 NNIITKTIEN
+1869 IEN
-1879 TITGDKSLSENF
+1879 TI
-1891 YDYVEQDRQMT
+1891 
-1902 ELKENRKDLMLALNG
+1902 
-1917 MTNFDSEEAK
+1917 
-1927 NILQQIADLTTGE
+1927 
-1940 NGFSGKLQL
+1940 
-1949 ANVEGNIAGF
+1949 
-1959 SYQSNDGEIKNIT
+1959 IKPT
-1972 INLANIDLT
+1972 LGVY
-1981 KPNELMN
+1981 NE
-1988 VLYHETTNFEKHSR
+1988 
-2002 KEQNAKNRGN
+2002 
-2012 TGAGIFSLKNFG
+2012 
-2024 NENTNGMS
+2024 
-2032 KTEWMKEN
+2032 
-2040 NLTIGSTGSLSL
+2040 
-2052 LNDVNNSQIGNGE
+2052 
-2065 GNTSILGMAFAIGK
+2065 
-2079 VGLWAWST
+2079 
-2087 YIAGK
+2087 
-2092 SAESIGS
+2092 
-2099 NVASWENGPDENG
+2099 
-2112 LYMTEYGSK
+2112 
-2121 VSGNALLYS
+2121 
-2130 TSKNSLGLITS
+2130 
-2141 IGTAG
+2141 
-2146 GSNLISGLGFTSIGA
+2146 
-2161 TGLMEDGFIYSQGK
+2161 
-2175 NSAGYYEN
+2175 
-2183 LSGQYMTGVDLAI
+2183 
-2196 DSASNMISFGLGAYQ
+2196 
-2211 VNKSINES
+2211 
-2219 INKTFDSGFIDFGD
+2219 
-2233 TLPKEPL
+2233 
-2240 PTYKTIN
+2240 
-2247 NEVVNNI
+2247 
-2254 RSGTALSKSQPGSNF
+2254 
-2269 DKYHGFND
+2269 
-2277 VIDNYASYAKKF
+2277 
-2289 DHINND
+2289 
-2295 GTHLNLYQIEGSLS
+2295 
-2309 GKDGI
+2309 
-2314 FEWLVSPDPQ
+2314 
-2324 KGVVHRLF
+2324 
-2332 IENGKV
+2332 
-2338 TGKPNI
+2338 
-2344 FK
+2344 